1 MFCIS
6 LTYKVIKMEVR
17 ISLLVPLD
25 PLSVKLM
32 LLYVG
37 RVGVSPIVSSSQLPF
52 YYSAENLLFNPGL
65 TLYFQ
70 ISFFLPFISLFLF
83 LADIVKFSIVL
94 IDLFIYF
101 LFFGS
106 FHIWFLFT
114 NLCFLIVYLIL
125 EGFGLSCWI
134 YFKTVAF
141 SLHVTARF

>member
-106 FHIWFLFT
+106 FHI
-114 NLCFLIVYLIL
+114 
-125 EGFGLSCWI
+125 
-134 YFKTVAF
+134 
-141 SLHVTARF
+141 